1 MKKIILYCLISV
13 LLLVGCSKE
22 EPKNNIPESEIQKIQ
37 DEIDKANDGIGQDE
51 INKVTQE
58 VEKIEKTPE
67 EQFQEI
73 IERDREKQLEEE
85 ERVKQLLAELE
96 NRPTAPVEISAD
108 PADIQALVSTYADAK
123 TGDYITFGAFEQ
135 DNDTSNGAEPIEWRV
150 LSNDGSELY
159 ILSKYVLYGIGRSWG
174 EDVNAPITWKTCK
187 FRKWL
192 NGDFYREAFNDVEKS
207 VIKETEIK
215 SSDNE
220 ESGTSG
226 DNDTIDKIFLPS
238 VEEVCNIEY
247 GFNGDILAHDE
258 ARKGVPTEYAVENKV
273 GRADISGNSGD
284 AFKNEEGLY
293 TCNWWLRT
301 QGGYESYLVNVD
313 YFGAIYE
320 SGHGL
325 EYYFGIRPALIIK
338 LQ

>member
-1 MKKIILYCLISV
+1 MKKIILCCLISV

-51 INKVTQE
+51 INKVPQE
-58 VEKIEKTPE
+58 VEQIEKTPE

-85 ERVKQLLAELE
+85 ERVKQLLEELE
-96 NRPTAPVEISAD
+96 NRPTAPVEISVD

-135 DNDTSNGAEPIEWRV
+135 DNNTSNGAEPIEWRV

-159 ILSKYVLYGIGRSWG
+159 ILSKYVLYGTQTSFS
-174 EDVNAPITWKTCK
+174 EDFYAPTTWETCK

-192 NGDFYREAFNDVEKS
+192 NGDFYREAFTEVEKS

-215 SSDNE
+215 GSN
-220 ESGTSG
+220 
-226 DNDTIDKIFLPS
+226 NDTIDKIFLPS
-238 VEEVCNIEY
+238 VEDVCNIEY

-258 ARKGVPTEYAVENKV
+258 ARKGVPTEYASENDA
-273 GRADISGNSGD
+273 GRADKTHNSGD

-301 QGGYESYLVNVD
+301 QGNSEFSLVNVD
-313 YFGAIYE
+313 YFGAVNERGNDLGYI
-320 SGHGL
+320 
-325 EYYFGIRPALIIK
+325 FGIRPALIIK